1 MAILLRNRYAIAE
14 RLETSITFTS
24 RMYGSISQLGRY
36 VCSSL
41 QLERCLSTCKTLC
54 DALDSDSE
62 ELFRTDDECLRE
74 IIHEAGAKFGARNM
88 YAAFLYLSGN
98 VEAADLHLQA
108 HRFLAEE
115 AMQEIDKMLKRQN

>member
-1 MAILLRNRYAIAE
+1 MDRYFYNFVYAFPDCNRLAQK
-14 RLETSITFTS
+14 
-24 RMYGSISQLGRY
+24 YG
-36 VCSSL
+36 
-41 QLERCLSTCKTLC
+41 LERTLAACKGLC

-108 HRFLAEE
+108 HRFIAER